1 MLITNSLRSIRFC
14 AWFGLGLASASCS
27 PRIAQEFRPTLTP
40 TQQSALQTG
49 SPLEFTHTTYYPF
62 RKQRVYSTG
71 QMRVD
76 QQADGKLRYQRV
88 GQWKQFYANG
98 EVFVAIDYDTGKSS
112 DYTPDGTLNHDT
124 YNFKDAYP
132 GDSVQ
137 VTRNVR
143 FVNGNRQDT
152 LYVQHMYYQNDQYVK
167 ELFTKDFQGKRVIQR

>member
-1 MLITNSLRSIRFC
+1 
-14 AWFGLGLASASCS
+14 
-27 PRIAQEFRPTLTP
+27 
-40 TQQSALQTG
+40 
-49 SPLEFTHTTYYPF
+49 
-62 RKQRVYSTG
+62 
-71 QMRVD
+71 MRVD